1 MATSERTLRLLD
13 INVMIALSLANHVHH
28 KAATSWFEDI
38 DAWATCSITESAYCR
53 LLLNPR
59 VTGFE
64 LGVSEVF
71 DALRTFCSASGYE
84 FIEDSASLTSPAID
98 VSGIVGYR
106 QITDFHLVELAAHHG
121 AVLSTLDTR
130 IPLALADDDRHF
142 VEVIPVD

>member
-71 DALRTFCSASGYE
+71 DALRTFCSASGHE
-84 FIEDSASLTSPAID
+84 FIEDSASLTSPPLA
-98 VSGIVGYR
+98 VSGGVG
-106 QITDFHLVELAAHHG
+106 
-121 AVLSTLDTR
+121 
-130 IPLALADDDRHF
+130 
-142 VEVIPVD
+142 

>member
-64 LGVSEVF
+64 LGVSEVVF
-71 DALRTFCSASGYE
+71 YR
-84 FIEDSASLTSPAID
+84 ASLPRGIETID
-98 VSGIVGYR
+98 ELIKNLRAQKSEVESFTAVRIRR
-106 QITDFHLVELAAHHG
+106 QIGRASCRERV
-121 AVLSTLDTR
+121 
-130 IPLALADDDRHF
+130 
-142 VEVIPVD
+142 

>member
-71 DALRTFCSASGYE
+71 DALRTFRSASGHE

-106 QITDFHLVELAAHHG
+106 QITDFHLVALAAHHG

-130 IPLALADDDRHF
+130 IRLALADDDRHF